1 MFLTTI
7 YLLRWYSTDPSSAKG
22 NENFTLHQNTS
33 QWIIHLFKYFSIVWN
48 ILLSLFEFVSI
59 AHLRETIVSPSFDWV
74 LGDNKRVFWD
84 PITSGHWSRLSQ
96 LTAKTIN
103 QWDSEADTDFSLGRI
118 LLLWDPIDWLRPAQ
132 FLGHKSLAF
141 WPTDQQFL
149 ESGSVSKMI
158 GYKSEISTSFST
170 GKYFPKLPCTCT
182 DQLNKLLDNY
192 PSLKFQVPIQ
202 KVS

>member
-1 MFLTTI
+1 MNYPFVQIVL
-7 YLLRWYSTDPSSAKG
+7 YS
-22 NENFTLHQNTS
+22 L
-33 QWIIHLFKYFSIVWN
+33 KY

-84 PITSGHWSRLSQ
+84 PITSGHWSRSSQ

-103 QWDSEADTDFSLGRI
+103 QWDSEADTDFSLGCIR
-118 LLLWDPIDWLRPAQ
+118 LLWDRVDWLRLAQ
-132 FLGHKSLAF
+132 FLKHAHKSLAF

-158 GYKSEISTSFST
+158 CYKSEISTSFST
-170 GKYFPKLPCTCT
+170 GKYFPKLPCTWT

-192 PSLKFQVPIQ
+192 PSLKF
-202 KVS
+202 